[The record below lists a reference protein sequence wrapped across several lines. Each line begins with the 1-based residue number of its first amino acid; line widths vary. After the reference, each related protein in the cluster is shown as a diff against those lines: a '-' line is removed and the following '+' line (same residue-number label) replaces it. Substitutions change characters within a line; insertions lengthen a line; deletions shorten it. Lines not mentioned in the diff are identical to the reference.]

1 MLVLDILTRWFDMCI
16 HCEMINGHE
25 LGQTLGDSEGRGSL
39 VCCSARGC
47 KESDTTEQMNNSNDS
62 EVLTMMSLGT
72 ICPQGSYNTID
83 HNSLCCVSHPHD
95 LLYNWRFVPLN
106 PLHLFHPPPHPP
118 CSDSQPFILFIS
130 ESVFILFVC
139 FLGSTEVRLCD
150 IWLFSLGR
158 KWVLHPHFVVL
169 LNPQ

>member
-1 MLVLDILTRWFDMCI
+1 MCI

-47 KESDTTEQMNNSNDS
+47 KESDTTEQINNSNDS

-118 CSDSQPFILFIS
+118 CTDSQPFILFIS
-130 ESVFILFVC
+130 ESVFIIILEKGTTVINFIQGHSQIMKTMTVEAMNTKIHDAI
-139 FLGSTEVRLCD
+139 LGFN
-150 IWLFSLGR
+150 W
-158 KWVLHPHFVVL
+158 
-169 LNPQ
+169 Q